1 MVDVVVSSVA
11 LRLAE
16 LIEQQIRNKVNLV
29 RGVENDIHSLSNEL
43 NTIGNLLDGAERREF
58 KDKSV
63 KDWLRKLED
72 ASYEMDDVLDE
83 WNISII
89 ELQQKVWPFI
99 PSPSL
104 FFKKVVIRHDIALK
118 IKEVKKRLDLILVE
132 RDQFDFVT
140 SRPIYASR
148 ESWRVQT
155 TSLIDLEEVCGRD
168 FDMENVIGKLVV
180 GDGRREELNMR
191 VISIVGPGGIGKT
204 TLAKL
209 AYNDSRVKNCFE
221 LRIWICVSNPFDE
234 FGIANG
240 IIEGAGGSKPNTNQL
255 DMLLQCLGNSISG
268 KKFLLV
274 LDDVWT
280 EDDTKWEPLKNTL
293 KHGGAGSKI
302 LVTTRNQRVVVMM
315 GGVKNDIHHLGH
327 LSHDECWLLLG
338 RIALSGKNREEREK
352 VENIGKAI
360 ARKCKGLP
368 LAAKTLGSLLRFKNT
383 LEEWEDVLDSEI
395 WVLEEIEVDL
405 FAHLLLSYNELSPAL
420 KRCFSYC
427 GVFPKDTE
435 IDVEG
440 IVTKW
445 MSLGYLES
453 NGSNGGD
460 WKVRGREYFDK
471 LAMRSLFQDFKT
483 CGDRI
488 ESFKMHDILH
498 DFARF
503 LRNNGGVGAGT
514 KKTSCQTC
522 NPSIVSDVEDY
533 RSLLNSKELPD
544 PHLCDC
550 LTRVRLLSLRR
561 CGLKGIPKEIKKLI
575 HLRWLNLGQNKFHNE
590 DIKYICN
597 LYNLKFVLLDM
608 CQLQEVSSKIGNLI
622 HLIHLDLSYNNLL
635 KELPETLCN
644 LCELE
649 TLNVNGCESLS
660 RLPQG
665 ISRLVN
671 LKHIYNSGT
680 ESLVQ
685 YPQGLGELT
694 GLVTLSRFV
703 FGEKCWS
710 ELGLLKN
717 LNRLSGCLELRTY
730 SDYIVEDEVAEE
742 KILEHIREAEL
753 GKKKHIQELR
763 IYFSGHEILVDALEP
778 HPNLQILYITLSY
791 EHRLPK
797 WISSPLNQL
806 KSITLS
812 ECTHLSSL
820 PSLGKLPLLE
830 NFEIKFET
838 VCDSRLEFV
847 GREFLGI
854 TTTVTTWDLL
864 FENCSSSSNTIAF
877 PKLKKLQFRNC
888 RRWREWEDITAEEEH
903 SAAVALMPCLKEL
916 IIRNCWELAKLPHRL
931 LRKASSLESLHIYG
945 STQLERFYVERKGQ
959 PWKSISISH
968 QNPHFVIKHF

>member
-1 MVDVVVSSVA
+1 MVDVVVSGVA

-16 LIEQQIRNKVNLV
+16 LIEKQIRNKVNL
-29 RGVENDIHSLSNEL
+29 L

-72 ASYEMDDVLDE
+72 TSYEMDDVLDE

-89 ELQQKVWPFI
+89 QLQQ
-99 PSPSL
+99 
-104 FFKKVVIRHDIALK
+104 KKVVIRHDIALK
-118 IKEVKKRLDLILVE
+118 IKE

-148 ESWRVQT
+148 ESWR
-155 TSLIDLEEVCGRD
+155 EVCGRD
-168 FDMENVIGKLVV
+168 FEKENLIGKLVV
-180 GDGRREELNMR
+180 GD
-191 VISIVGPGGIGKT
+191 VGPGGIGKT

-209 AYNDSRVKNCFE
+209 AYNDSR
-221 LRIWICVSNPFDE
+221 

-315 GGVKNDIHHLGH
+315 GQ
-327 LSHDECWLLLG
+327 LSHDECW
-338 RIALSGKNREEREK
+338 EEREK

-368 LAAKTLGSLLRFKNT
+368 LAAKTLGK
-383 LEEWEDVLDSEI
+383 WEDVLDSEI
-395 WVLEEIEVDL
+395 WVLEEIE
-405 FAHLLLSYNELSPAL
+405 
-420 KRCFSYC
+420 RCFSYC

-445 MSLGYLES
+445 I
-453 NGSNGGD
+453 NGGD

-471 LAMRSLFQDFKT
+471 LAMRSLFQDFNT
-483 CGDRI
+483 
-488 ESFKMHDILH
+488 
-498 DFARF
+498 
-503 LRNNGGVGAGT
+503 NNGGVGAGT
-514 KKTSCQTC
+514 KKTSCQT
-522 NPSIVSDVEDY
+522 Y
-533 RSLLNSKELPD
+533 YHSLFNSKELPD

-550 LTRVRLLSLRR
+550 LAR
-561 CGLKGIPKEIKKLI
+561 
-575 HLRWLNLGQNKFHNE
+575 NKFHNE

-597 LYNLKFVLLDM
+597 LYNLKFV
-608 CQLQEVSSKIGNLI
+608 C
-622 HLIHLDLSYNNLL
+622 YNNLL

-649 TLNVNGCESLS
+649 TLNVNG
-660 RLPQG
+660 
-665 ISRLVN
+665 LVN

-742 KILEHIREAEL
+742 KILEHIEVAEEKILEHIREAEL

-791 EHRLPK
+791 VHRLPK
-797 WISSPLNQL
+797 WITSPHNQL

-854 TTTVTTWDLL
+854 TTTITTWDLL

-903 SAAVALMPCLKEL
+903 SAAVALMPCLTEL

-931 LRKASSLESLHIYG
+931 LRKASTLESLHIYG